1 MIDRAARRKKSA
13 SGSERKRTVFTLVV
27 LGAVAVGSMGL
38 MLWRLLPQE
47 QAVTPIGTVD
57 GLEITREELLLYAEG
72 HRAAVAK
79 HFAEACGVKAV
90 QDFWSASFDGE
101 CPGEM
106 VKERA
111 LADLKRTKTE
121 QKCMLEQGI
130 LSDAGYDGF
139 LQEFFEENRRR
150 REMVAAGGTL
160 YGPEEYS
167 EREFF
172 LLLHEKR
179 RDALIQKLAKTAFS
193 ITGEEKRAFYQHAR
207 QENAAF
213 LLADGAYRSYE
224 SVEPL
229 LEKKIAE
236 QRYRDYL
243 EQREKQAVVQINDR
257 KYRSIRIQ

>member
-79 HFAEACGVKAV
+79 HFAEAYGVKAV

-130 LSDAGYDGF
+130 LSDTGYDGF

-150 REMVAAGGTL
+150 RETAPLLPATEDSRMRTDCILTPFMSIPRVAATTTTD
-160 YGPEEYS
+160 S
-167 EREFF
+167 ARKSRFSRC
-172 LLLHEKR
+172 R
-179 RDALIQKLAKTAFS
+179 RCPAMTWAPAP
-193 ITGEEKRAFYQHAR
+193 GCC
-207 QENAAF
+207 
-213 LLADGAYRSYE
+213 
-224 SVEPL
+224 
-229 LEKKIAE
+229 
-236 QRYRDYL
+236 
-243 EQREKQAVVQINDR
+243 
-257 KYRSIRIQ
+257 

>member
-79 HFAEACGVKAV
+79 HFAEAYGVKAV
-90 QDFWSASFDGE
+90 QDFWSASFAGE

-130 LSDAGYDGF
+130 LSDTGYDGF

-150 REMVAAGGTL
+150 ETVAAGGTL

-207 QENAAF
+207 QKNAAF

>member
-1 MIDRAARRKKSA
+1 
-13 SGSERKRTVFTLVV
+13 
-27 LGAVAVGSMGL
+27 MGL
-38 MLWRLLPQE
+38 MLWRLLPQG

-57 GLEITREELLLYAEG
+57 GLEITQEELLLYAEG

-79 HFAEACGVKAV
+79 HFAEACGVKVV
-90 QDFWSASFDGE
+90 QNFWSASFDGE

-130 LSDAGYDGF
+130 LSDADYDGF

-150 REMVAAGGTL
+150 RETVAAGGTL

-193 ITGEEKRAFYQHAR
+193 ITGRKNGHFISA
-207 QENAAF
+207 
-213 LLADGAYRSYE
+213 
-224 SVEPL
+224 P
-229 LEKKIAE
+229 
-236 QRYRDYL
+236 
-243 EQREKQAVVQINDR
+243 DR
-257 KYRSIRIQ
+257 KMRRFCWQTGHIAAMRAWSLCWKRRLRSSGIRTIWSNGKNRLSFK